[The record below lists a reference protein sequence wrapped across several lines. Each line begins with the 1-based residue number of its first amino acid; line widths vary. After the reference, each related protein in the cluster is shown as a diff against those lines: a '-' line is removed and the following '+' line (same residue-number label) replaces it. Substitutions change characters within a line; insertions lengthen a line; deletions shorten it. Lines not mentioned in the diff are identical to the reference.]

1 MFKKLILIVSFS
13 IISATSLINVPSDY
27 STIQEGINAATA
39 GDTVLVAEGE
49 YFENIILEKEIVL
62 ASHAIYDNLGDNW
75 LNNQSIIGTKIN
87 GGQHPIGSNHGS
99 CLIVRD
105 NDINPIIF
113 GFTFEDGTGT
123 DMLVIDCEITGNYQ
137 RSERSGGAILIY
149 NAYPD
154 ILFNKFL
161 NNGITSMAV
170 GGNDAL
176 NIANGGAISHYDT
189 DDVEFDEDRGSI
201 NQNSNLTRNRPN
213 IMNIQNNYFENN
225 GSGNGENFY
234 SNGFTGSIDLSNCV
248 FDNIDCETNT
258 VSDFIL
264 KSKTNEADYIQD
276 GIIGDC
282 IEQNTYFIDAA
293 NGSDQNSGTE
303 SEPFLT
309 IRKALSLLKD
319 NGSTT
324 FINVAEGTYS
334 PSTTGESFPIVIP
347 DHVYLLG
354 ANWENTIIDIEAN
367 PDKQARGF
375 IIGEVTNVKVANFTV
390 TGGSAEN
397 AGCAGGGAILL
408 TSNSGDVYDENG
420 NNLPGFTSTPILENL
435 YLTGNHAYNGG
446 GLGIFRLIGPTL
458 NNIIIENNTA
468 FEYGGGIFHHES
480 HSTIN
485 NSEIIGNNTQSQNGG
500 GIMYAFSDGALNNT
514 VVEDN
519 SSAMW
524 GGGIWANNSD
534 DLVLTDVSINGNTS
548 AQNGG
553 GWASH
558 RVTADFSD
566 CSFSDNVSN
575 ASTGQFGGGAMWL
588 VASSPTIENVVFSGN
603 LTTSNGGAI
612 YLLNDGELGSN
623 PIISSSMFNNNSSA
637 NFGGGVFSGGGCLPI
652 IRGSKFK
659 GNEALVDGGAI
670 ACDQYGNV
678 TLESTI
684 ITDNF
689 SASYTGGVAANST
702 MLNITNC
709 TITNN
714 TGSGSGA
721 GGLEVYNSG
730 MVNVINSIIYN
741 NYPSDLLL
749 SAANPNSTVNY
760 SNFNGTWEGE
770 GNINE
775 DPLFVDSE
783 NYDYRLQY
791 DSPCR
796 DAGISDFNQ
805 DGEEEITD
813 YNGLAPDMGAIE
825 FSLAAPS
832 GLQVFPQN
840 SSVVLLW
847 NDVGIDD
854 LQYYLLERSTSEE
867 FDEDVVSNAL
877 ISITYED
884 NEIEFDTEYFY
895 RVSYYV
901 DDWSDYSDTVS
912 VILEFMELDK
922 SQLPNDYALHQNYP
936 NPFNPSTN
944 LSYDLPKDSGVKLTI
959 YNMMGNAVKTLV
971 SEQQSA
977 GKKFLQWDATNDLGQ
992 KVSAGLY
999 IYTIKAESFSDTK
1012 KMILLK

>member
-1 MFKKLILIVSFS
+1 MYKSIFLIILCSVL
-13 IISATSLINVPSDY
+13 SAAVINVPGDV
-27 STIQEGINAATA
+27 STIQGGIDAAEI
-39 GDTVLVAEGE
+39 GDTVLVSEGE
-49 YFENIILEKEIVL
+49 YFENLILEKEIVL
-62 ASHAIYDNLGDNW
+62 ASHAINEELDSDW
-75 LNNQSIIGTKIN
+75 LNNQYIVGTVIN
-87 GGQHPIGSNHGS
+87 GGQHPTGSNHGS
-99 CLIVRD
+99 CLIIRD
-105 NDINPIIF
+105 NDINPLIL

-123 DMLVIDCEITGNYQ
+123 DMLVVDCEITDDYQ
-137 RSERSGGAILIY
+137 RAERSGGGILIY

-154 ILFNKFL
+154 IMYNKFL
-161 NNGITSMAV
+161 NNGTTSMANTGDNNLV
-170 GGNDAL
+170 VT
-176 NIANGGAISHYDT
+176 NGGAISHYDN
-189 DDVEFDEDRGSI
+189 DDVEFDEDRNTD
-201 NQNSNLTRNRPN
+201 NQNLNQTRNRPAS
-213 IMNIQNNYFENN
+213 MNIQNNYFENN

-234 SNGFTGSIDLSNCV
+234 SNGFVGDIDISNSV
-248 FDNIDCETNT
+248 FDNIDCATNT
-258 VSDFIL
+258 VNEFVL
-264 KSKTNEADYIQD
+264 NSKTEEADYIQD
-276 GIIGDC
+276 DITGNC
-282 IEQNTYFIDAA
+282 IEQDTYYVDAA
-293 NGSDQNSGTE
+293 NGSDSNAGTE
-303 SEPFLT
+303 ADPFLT
-309 IRKALSLLKD
+309 IRKVLSLVKD
-319 NGSTT
+319 DGSTT
-324 FINVAEGTYS
+324 YINVAEGLYS
-334 PSTTGESFPIVIP
+334 PTTTGESFPIAIP
-347 DHVYLLG
+347 DNVHLIG
-354 ANWENTIIDIEAN
+354 ANWENTTIDVEAN
-367 PDKQARGF
+367 SEKQARAF
-375 IIGEVTNVKVANFTV
+375 IIGEVLNVRVANFTI

-397 AGCAGGGAILL
+397 AGCGGGGAILL
-408 TSNSGDVYDENG
+408 TNNNSDVYDDSG
-420 NNLPGFTSTPILENL
+420 NNLPGSPSTPILENL
-435 YLTGNHAYNGG
+435 NITGNHAFNGG
-446 GLGIFRLIGPTL
+446 GVGIFRLIGPTL
-458 NNIIIENNTA
+458 NNLIINNNTA
-468 FEYGGGIFHHES
+468 YEYGGGIFHHES

-485 NSEIIGNNTQSQNGG
+485 NSEIMGNETQSQNGG
-500 GIMYAFSDGALNNT
+500 GLMYAFSDGVLNNT

-524 GGGIWANNSD
+524 GGGIWANNSN
-534 DLVLTDVSINGNTS
+534 DLVLTDVSINGNIS

-558 RVTADFSD
+558 RVNAEISD

-588 VASSPTIENVVFSGN
+588 VASSPTIENVIFSGN
-603 LTTSNGGAI
+603 LTTSSGGAI
-612 YLLNDGELGSN
+612 YLLHDGELGSN
-623 PIISSSMFNNNSSA
+623 PIILNSMFNNNSSP

-659 GNEALVDGGAI
+659 ENEALVDGGAI

-689 SASYTGGVAANST
+689 SASYTGGVSANST
-702 MLNITNC
+702 MLTITNC

-730 MVNVINSIIYN
+730 TVNVINSIIYN

-749 SAANPNSTVNY
+749 SAANSNSTINY
-760 SNFNGTWEGE
+760 SNFNGEWEGE

-783 NYDYRLQY
+783 NYDFSLQY

-813 YNGLAPDMGAIE
+813 YNGLAPDMGALE
-825 FSLAAPS
+825 FRLAAPS
-832 GLQVFPQN
+832 GLQAFPQN

-867 FDEDVVSNAL
+867 FDEDLVSNAL
-877 ISITYED
+877 VNITYED
-884 NEIEFDTEYFY
+884 DDLEFDTEYFY

-901 DDWSDYSDTVS
+901 DGWSDYSDTVS
-912 VILEFMELDK
+912 VILEFMELDQN
-922 SQLPNDYALHQNYP
+922 QLPNDYALYQNYP
-936 NPFNPSTN
+936 NPFNPLTN
-944 LSYDLPKDSGVKLTI
+944 LSYDLPEDSGVNLTI
-959 YNMMGNAVKTLV
+959 YNMMGKIVKTLV

-977 GKKFLQWDATNDLGQ
+977 GKKTLQWDATNDLGQ
-992 KVSAGLY
+992 QVSAGLY